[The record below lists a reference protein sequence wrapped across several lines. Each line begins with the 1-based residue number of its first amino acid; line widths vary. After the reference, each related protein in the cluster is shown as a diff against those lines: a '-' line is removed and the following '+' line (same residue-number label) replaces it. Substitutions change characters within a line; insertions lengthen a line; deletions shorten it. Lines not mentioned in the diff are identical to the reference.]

1 MDQSMKIELHE
12 ASVNFMFNVGATGQ
26 LANPNMFSA
35 FVAAIS
41 RTLPHCSPEEIACCN
56 AVMGQM
62 AALRFSGT
70 ADDAAK
76 RHFKNSMADV
86 ENFTFTKGV
95 NVLTAVFQ
103 DVLGEGFL
111 AKVIPDFATDPDEP
125 EIRAAMREI
134 GANNL
139 ADACD
144 VLALKP

>member
-1 MDQSMKIELHE
+1 MDQSTKIQLHE

-26 LANPNMFSA
+26 LANPNLFST
-35 FVAAIS
+35 FVAGLS
-41 RTLPHCSPEEIACCN
+41 QTLPHCSPEEIACCN

-62 AALRFSGT
+62 AALRFTGT
-70 ADDAAK
+70 DDDAAK
-76 RHFKNSMADV
+76 RHFKSAMADV

-111 AKVIPDFATDPDEP
+111 EQVIPDFALEPDV
-125 EIRAAMREI
+125 RAAMREI

-139 ADACD
+139 ADTCD
-144 VLALKP
+144 VLALAL

>member
-1 MDQSMKIELHE
+1 MDEALKKELHE
-12 ASVNFMFNVGATGQ
+12 VSVNFMFNVGATGK
-26 LANPNMFSA
+26 LANPNLFST
-35 FVAAIS
+35 FVTGLS
-41 RTLPHCSPEEIACCN
+41 QTLPHCSPDEIACCN

-70 ADDAAK
+70 DDDAAK
-76 RHFKNSMADV
+76 RHFKSSMADV

-111 AKVIPDFATDPDEP
+111 EEVIPDFAMEQPV
-125 EIRAAMREI
+125 RAAMREI

-144 VLALKP
+144 LLAFNY